1 MEKKVNESK
10 EKYTQTNIHE
20 VNNAQP
26 IGNGLGLSEE
36 KKKELHVKDGQNNH
50 HVDERGGY

>member
-1 MEKKVNESK
+1 MEKKANESK

-26 IGNGLGLSEE
+26 IGNGLSEE